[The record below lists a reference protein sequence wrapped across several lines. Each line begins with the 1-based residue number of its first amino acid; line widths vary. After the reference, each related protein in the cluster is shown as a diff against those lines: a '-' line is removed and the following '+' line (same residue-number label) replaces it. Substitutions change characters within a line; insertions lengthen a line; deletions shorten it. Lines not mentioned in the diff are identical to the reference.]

1 MSDNNK
7 RCTLISDNDLP
18 KVNINFIDLE
28 IKNIRSRFIKFLI
41 KYNIDKNTF
50 NNFHSNIKWGSL
62 NLQIKDETQ
71 LKELFDLRKN
81 ITDFLNKLCYSS
93 INSPEFIKSKCY
105 TDTAFDKIIS
115 TCKSFGSTN
124 VTSDIDITISGQCIA
139 VNLTKLKLIR
149 KYLKDIFDGSKMY
162 SDNSVS
168 DMSKY
173 YLFNNSDGSFDIKK
187 VHLFFD
193 INYYISNFAIKKN
206 KNEVIDPN
214 QNKTDLLSSFYISNS
229 LKQIDYALL
238 EYKKLKYKMDYSLTE
253 CSSELEYDTLALNT
267 DKIISS
273 ATVAGS
279 SPDNINNLINNI
291 SEISTFEDECYH
303 SQGAFFHV
311 VLIMQRGINFT
322 DSNNNTSAYNFLLV
336 QSFIEN
342 LCFSFTHFNRRDK
355 YLKRAIDAK
364 NRLLSDIN
372 NNFSQYINLIKQT
385 NIDSLINSEN
395 NVNIGSNIDKFVS
408 ISIGG
413 KLSKPKRK

>member
-1 MSDNNK
+1 M
-7 RCTLISDNDLP
+7 
-18 KVNINFIDLE
+18 
-28 IKNIRSRFIKFLI
+28 
-41 KYNIDKNTF
+41 
-50 NNFHSNIKWGSL
+50 
-62 NLQIKDETQ
+62 
-71 LKELFDLRKN
+71 
-81 ITDFLNKLCYSS
+81 
-93 INSPEFIKSKCY
+93 
-105 TDTAFDKIIS
+105 
-115 TCKSFGSTN
+115 
-124 VTSDIDITISGQCIA
+124 
-139 VNLTKLKLIR
+139 
-149 KYLKDIFDGSKMY
+149 
-162 SDNSVS
+162 
-168 DMSKY
+168 
-173 YLFNNSDGSFDIKK
+173 
-187 VHLFFD
+187 
-193 INYYISNFAIKKN
+193 
-206 KNEVIDPN
+206 
-214 QNKTDLLSSFYISNS
+214 
-229 LKQIDYALL
+229 KQIDYALL

-273 ATVAGS
+273 ASVSGS
-279 SPDNINNLINNI
+279 SQDNINNLINNI

-311 VLIMQRGINFT
+311 VLIMQRGINFI

-395 NVNIGSNIDKFVS
+395 NKNIGSNIDKFVS

-413 KLSKPKRK
+413 KRSKPKRK

>member
-1 MSDNNK
+1 
-7 RCTLISDNDLP
+7 
-18 KVNINFIDLE
+18 
-28 IKNIRSRFIKFLI
+28 
-41 KYNIDKNTF
+41 
-50 NNFHSNIKWGSL
+50 
-62 NLQIKDETQ
+62 
-71 LKELFDLRKN
+71 
-81 ITDFLNKLCYSS
+81 
-93 INSPEFIKSKCY
+93 
-105 TDTAFDKIIS
+105 
-115 TCKSFGSTN
+115 
-124 VTSDIDITISGQCIA
+124 
-139 VNLTKLKLIR
+139 
-149 KYLKDIFDGSKMY
+149 
-162 SDNSVS
+162 
-168 DMSKY
+168 
-173 YLFNNSDGSFDIKK
+173 
-187 VHLFFD
+187 
-193 INYYISNFAIKKN
+193 
-206 KNEVIDPN
+206 
-214 QNKTDLLSSFYISNS
+214 

-273 ATVAGS
+273 ASVSGS
-279 SPDNINNLINNI
+279 SQDNINNLINNI

-311 VLIMQRGINFT
+311 VLIMQRGINFI

-395 NVNIGSNIDKFVS
+395 NKNIGSNIDKFVS

-413 KLSKPKRK
+413 KRSKPKRK